1 MLTARNVTELEQQ
14 KADSVELLYLAQD
27 ATPDKATARS
37 VMALEL
43 ITERISHA
51 LNARPEEE

>member
-1 MLTARNVTELEQQ
+1 MLTARNATELEQQ

-27 ATPDKATARS
+27 ATPDKATAKS

-43 ITERISHA
+43 ITERTKHA
-51 LNARPEEE
+51 LNAKPVEE